1 MEKNIFIFLLMLLL
15 SNYSYADC
23 FDDLIKDKNKIC
35 YNEDNNSYLMQI
47 SNLTEEY
54 LQTGK
59 ISENTVYSDE
69 EKFYSFYHSDEAKIV
84 KMLDFLIVRFNKS
97 KK

>member
-1 MEKNIFIFLLMLLL
+1 MKKNIFIFLLMLLL

-23 FDDLIKDKNKIC
+23 FDDLIKDKNQIC
-35 YNEDNNSYLMQI
+35 YNEPNNSYIIKI

-59 ISENTVYSDE
+59 ITKTKVYYDE
-69 EKFYSFYHSDEAKIV
+69 EKLYSFYDSDEAKSV
-84 KMLDFLIVRFNKS
+84 KMLDFLIVRFHNR